1 MELTFELNENMKK
14 ALEKE
19 ATKQVLIHQ
28 NKSEDISFI
37 DDEINNYINK
47 VEEIKRLMEIAN
59 LTNQTSIDS
68 SKTK

>member
-59 LTNQTSIDS
+59 LTNQSSIDS